1 MCALNCPTPHL
12 CTPAGTIAVKFKSSQ
27 KTFGVASKLTIRGVF
42 KAFKEIATTSGEGE
56 RGGIATT
63 SGEGGGDCDHQR

>member
-1 MCALNCPTPHL
+1 MCALNCPSPLL

-42 KAFKEIATTSGEGE
+42 KAFKEIATTSGE
-56 RGGIATT
+56 
-63 SGEGGGDCDHQR
+63 D